1 MYYRV
6 ATRLD
11 SALHWHWES
20 RVIATLNVLLRV
32 LRLYRTMP
40 CHHICVFFS
49 SSVEGLDLMLDRAN
63 KGLASS
69 TLTIDQFLDDRWSIQ
84 HLEMTGLQT
93 ELSACESEGIGVA
106 PAAREPSQQEKR
118 MSTPLEGSVDYL
130 EIRQLT
136 LELGTPGDHDTSYK
150 FTLPTSVTRTVPPCF
165 LSIILAFSQV
175 QLREPSYSCVQY
187 VKMEALATA
196 SQKKRETKRRNFP
209 YSGSNSSR
217 LTLIV
222 QYSLIAKDP
231 DEVQG
236 EKLHACR
243 CVLLCA

>member
-1 MYYRV
+1 MQSTRRQMMYYRV

-40 CHHICVFFS
+40 CDHICVFFS

-130 EIRQLT
+130 EIRT
-136 LELGTPGDHDTSYK
+136 INVRTGDPWRS
-150 FTLPTSVTRTVPPCF
+150 
-165 LSIILAFSQV
+165 
-175 QLREPSYSCVQY
+175 
-187 VKMEALATA
+187 
-196 SQKKRETKRRNFP
+196 
-209 YSGSNSSR
+209 
-217 LTLIV
+217 
-222 QYSLIAKDP
+222 
-231 DEVQG
+231 
-236 EKLHACR
+236 
-243 CVLLCA
+243 

>member
-1 MYYRV
+1 MQSTRRQMMYYRV

-11 SALHWHWES
+11 AAPHWHWES
-20 RVIATLNVLLRV
+20 RVIATPDVFLRV

-40 CHHICVFFS
+40 YDHICVFFS

-69 TLTIDQFLDDRWSIQ
+69 TLTIDQFLDGRWSIQ

-93 ELSACESEGIGVA
+93 ELRACEREGIGVA

-118 MSTPLEGSVDYL
+118 MSTPLEGSEDYL

-150 FTLPTSVTRTVPPCF
+150 FTLPTSVSQTLVWAK
-165 LSIILAFSQV
+165 LLAMV
-175 QLREPSYSCVQY
+175 HH
-187 VKMEALATA
+187 
-196 SQKKRETKRRNFP
+196 
-209 YSGSNSSR
+209 
-217 LTLIV
+217 
-222 QYSLIAKDP
+222 
-231 DEVQG
+231 G
-236 EKLHACR
+236 ELQP
-243 CVLLCA
+243 

>member
-1 MYYRV
+1 
-6 ATRLD
+6 
-11 SALHWHWES
+11 
-20 RVIATLNVLLRV
+20 
-32 LRLYRTMP
+32 MP
-40 CHHICVFFS
+40 CDHICVFFS

-69 TLTIDQFLDDRWSIQ
+69 TLTIDQFLDGRWSIQ

-93 ELSACESEGIGVA
+93 ELRACEREGIGVA

-136 LELGTPGDHDTSYK
+136 LELGTPGDHETSYK

-187 VKMEALATA
+187 VKMEALATV
-196 SQKKRETKRRNFP
+196 SKRTERLREGTFLSAGATALVSLLL
-209 YSGSNSSR
+209 YS
-217 LTLIV
+217 I
-222 QYSLIAKDP
+222 
-231 DEVQG
+231 
-236 EKLHACR
+236 H
-243 CVLLCA
+243 